1 MAGLPTGREC
11 GILRGVIRKEARETM
26 GKVLMIGGSP
36 MTGKSTAAAAMG
48 SVRRW
53 PCLSTDDV
61 GEVLQAAL
69 PLDPMRGMDYR
80 DYYACVPE
88 DGLIEDIRR
97 YHRAMEPAARTARR
111 YPQHLGRAARAGGV
125 GPPLSRPCPALAR
138 RVGFRDLARRRGG
151 APGVAAACGAP
162 VFWTAPRRR
171 TICAVRS
178 GTTAACLR
186 SAGRWPCPSC
196 RSGRRYAGGDSR
208 AAGSPSPVR
217 ILGRLPAVFQSSNQ
231 PGRAE

>member
-1 MAGLPTGREC
+1 
-11 GILRGVIRKEARETM
+11 M

-97 YHRAMEPAARTARR
+97 YHRAMEPALERLVAIHSTWGGPLVLEGWAL
-111 YPQHLGRAARAGGV
+111 YPAQGR
-125 GPPLSRPCPALAR
+125 
-138 RVGFRDLARRRGG
+138 
-151 APGVAAACGAP
+151 PGVVGAFFGSWLFAGAGLLSARLRGRP

-186 SAGRWPCPSC
+186 SAGRWACPSC
-196 RSGRRYAGGDSR
+196 RSGKEIRRR
-208 AAGSPSPVR
+208 R
-217 ILGRLPAVFQSSNQ
+217 
-231 PGRAE
+231 